1 MSHILCL
8 SCKNVVFVQIS
19 KCLGKSF
26 QHNGHGVD
34 AKDLAEKMQRLS
46 TEVSESANKVF
57 IFKSILLIFICI
69 PSFAAHV

>member
-1 MSHILCL
+1 MFI
-8 SCKNVVFVQIS
+8 QIS

-46 TEVSESANKVF
+46 TEVCNCESKM
-57 IFKSILLIFICI
+57 FK
-69 PSFAAHV
+69 